1 MTLYK
6 KRKKVK
12 TNKGIKN
19 YGKGEYEL
27 MKKPC
32 IAIDVSKGESHV
44 EAYLSFN
51 KLFRKAK
58 KIKHDAEGFN
68 YILDVVKKIEEKV
81 NEKPVI
87 LFEATGVYH
96 KALEFFV
103 SEQGLE
109 YFVINPLHSAKFR
122 KRELRSV
129 KTDKRDCSNLARMY
143 YNGLLKE
150 SYKEEEIYDELRQLN
165 RYYETGI
172 SHLVKCK
179 VNFNEKLDIVF
190 PGYED
195 LFTKLYSDMSL
206 LIIKKYNHPKSIV
219 GKDVGTIAK
228 FLESKTTH
236 KKIYCM
242 NLADKL
248 ISFSKQCCPGCD
260 KKSIHVDILLGLINE
275 LEYYQDL
282 TEKTLNRII
291 NLAKTLQYFNI
302 LHSIPGIGE
311 NLAARLIAE
320 IGDITRFENNKQL
333 IAYAGIDPIIYQ
345 SGQMSGEHLK
355 MSKKGN
361 KRLRRLLYLAIT
373 CMLRNKSDNNSIRDF
388 YKKKMQ
394 QTSGMKSMVAS
405 FACAN
410 KFLRIIYSMCIN
422 GTLYQ

>member
-1 MTLYK
+1 
-6 KRKKVK
+6 V
-12 TNKGIKN
+12 
-19 YGKGEYEL
+19 
-27 MKKPC
+27 KKPC

-44 EAYLSFN
+44 ESYLDLN
-51 KLFRKAK
+51 KLFIKAT

-68 YILDVVKKIEEKV
+68 YILDVVKKVEDKV
-81 NEKPVI
+81 GEKPVI

-96 KALEFFV
+96 KTLEFYV
-103 SEQGLE
+103 GEQNLE

-143 YNGLLKE
+143 YNGLLME
-150 SYKEEEIYDELRQLN
+150 SYKEEEIYNELRQLN
-165 RYYETGI
+165 RYYETQV

-190 PGYED
+190 PGYNG
-195 LFTKLYSDMSL
+195 LFANLYNDIPL
-206 LIIKKYNHPKSIV
+206 LIIKKYNHPKNIV
-219 GKDVGTIAK
+219 GKEISSIAK
-228 FLESKTTH
+228 HLESKTTH
-236 KKIYCM
+236 RKAYCI
-242 NLADKL
+242 NVAEKL

-260 KKSIHVDILLGLINE
+260 KKSVDVDILLGMINE

-282 TEKTLNRII
+282 CEKTLNRII
-291 NLAKTLQYFNI
+291 NLAKNLPYFNI

-320 IGDITRFENNKQL
+320 IGDITRFENTKQL
-333 IAYAGIDPIIYQ
+333 IAYAGIDPVIYQ

-373 CMLRNKSDNNSIRDF
+373 CMLRNKSENNSIRDF
-388 YKKKMQ
+388 YEKKMQ
-394 QTSGMKSMVAS
+394 QTTGMKSMIAS

-410 KFLRIIYSMCIN
+410 KFLRTIYSMCIN

>member
-1 MTLYK
+1 
-6 KRKKVK
+6 
-12 TNKGIKN
+12 
-19 YGKGEYEL
+19 

-44 EAYLSFN
+44 EACLGLNNVFV
-51 KLFRKAK
+51 KAK
-58 KIKHDAEGFN
+58 KIKHDVVGFN
-68 YILDVVKKIEEKV
+68 YILDVVKQIEDKMG
-81 NEKPVI
+81 EKPVV

-103 SEQGLE
+103 AEQKLE

-150 SYKEEEIYDELRQLN
+150 SYKEEEIYNQLRQLN
-165 RYYETGI
+165 RYYETQV

-190 PGYED
+190 PGYKQ
-195 LFTKLYSDMSL
+195 LFSVLYSDISL
-206 LIIKKYNHPKSIV
+206 LIIKKYNHPKNIV
-219 GKDVGTIAK
+219 GKDVNTITK
-228 FLESKTTH
+228 FLESKTSH
-236 KKIYCM
+236 RRDYCV
-242 NLADKL
+242 NFAEKL
-248 ISFSKQCCPGCD
+248 INFSKICCPGCD
-260 KKSIHVDILLGLINE
+260 KESGDVDILLGLVNE
-275 LEYYQDL
+275 LEYYKDL
-282 TEKTLNRII
+282 CEKTLNRII
-291 NLAKTLQYFNI
+291 NFSKNIPYFNI

-345 SGQMSGEHLK
+345 SGQISGEHLK

-373 CMLRNKSDNNSIRDF
+373 CMLRNKSDNNSIREF
-388 YKKKMQ
+388 YQKKMQ

-410 KFLRIIYSMCIN
+410 KFLRTIYSMCIN

>member
-1 MTLYK
+1 M
-6 KRKKVK
+6 
-12 TNKGIKN
+12 
-19 YGKGEYEL
+19 
-27 MKKPC
+27 
-32 IAIDVSKGESHV
+32 
-44 EAYLSFN
+44 
-51 KLFRKAK
+51 
-58 KIKHDAEGFN
+58 
-68 YILDVVKKIEEKV
+68 DVVKQIEDKRGK
-81 NEKPVI
+81 KPVV

-96 KALEFFV
+96 KTLEFFV
-103 SEQGLE
+103 AEHKLE
-109 YFVINPLHSAKFR
+109 LFVINPLHSAKFR

-129 KTDKRDCSNLARMY
+129 KTDKRDCSNLARIY

-150 SYKEEEIYDELRQLN
+150 SYKEEEIYNELRQLN
-165 RYYETGI
+165 RYYETQV

-179 VNFNEKLDIVF
+179 VSFNEKLDIVF
-190 PGYED
+190 PGYNE
-195 LFTKLYSDMSL
+195 LFSKLYFDISL
-206 LIIKKYNHPKSIV
+206 LIIKKYHHPKNII
-219 GKDVGTIAK
+219 GKEIKTISK
-228 FLESKTTH
+228 YLEDKTIH

-242 NLADKL
+242 NIAEKL
-248 ISFSKQCCPGCD
+248 INFSKQCCPGSD
-260 KKSIHVDILLGLINE
+260 KKSVDVDILLGLINE

-282 TEKTLNRII
+282 CEKTLNRII
-291 NLAKTLQYFNI
+291 NLAKNLPYFNI

-333 IAYAGIDPIIYQ
+333 TAYAGIDPIIYQ